1 MSNTRESHTQR
12 VRQLMGAG
20 DLGKYEEKFSSFSA
34 EQVALRWG
42 LDIFSRCERMRDKSV
57 VSQEGGVPAVSVCG
71 VRGTLLVPPQARPAQ
86 EARLLRR
93 GHGGQHQVRRD
104 VDII

>member
-1 MSNTRESHTQR
+1 
-12 VRQLMGAG
+12 MGAG

-42 LDIFSRCERMRDKSV
+42 LDILSDVRECYV
-57 VSQEGGVPAVSVCG
+57 LSQEGGVPAVQVCR
-71 VRGTLLVPPQARPAQ
+71 VRGAILVPAQAPAPQ

-93 GHGGQHQVRRD
+93 GHGGQHQVRRY

>member
-42 LDIFSRCERMRDKSV
+42 LDIFSSKWM
-57 VSQEGGVPAVSVCG
+57 
-71 VRGTLLVPPQARPAQ
+71 
-86 EARLLRR
+86 
-93 GHGGQHQVRRD
+93 
-104 VDII
+104 

>member
-1 MSNTRESHTQR
+1 
-12 VRQLMGAG
+12 MGAG

-42 LDIFSRCERMRDKSV
+42 LDILNDVRDKTV
-57 VSQEGGVPAVSVCG
+57 VSQEGGVPAVQVCG
-71 VRGTLLVPPQARPAQ
+71 VRGAILVPAQAPAPQ